1 MELMLDIFRGILFR
15 VTVHLFSA
23 MGLSMIFVA
32 TTQNKYFIGEEKLLI
47 EEWFI
52 IYCTVLFISFFRWI
66 RKSLDKSVEL

>member
-1 MELMLDIFRGILFR
+1 MELMLDIFKGILFR

-32 TTQNKYFIGEEKLLI
+32 TTKNKYFIGEEKLLI

-52 IYCTVLFISFFRWI
+52 IYCIVLFISFFRWI
-66 RKSLDKSVEL
+66 RKALDKSVEL

>member
-1 MELMLDIFRGILFR
+1 MELMLDIFKGILFR

-32 TTQNKYFIGEEKLLI
+32 TTQNEYYIGEEKLLI

-52 IYCTVLFISFFRWI
+52 IYCIVLFISFFRWI
-66 RKSLDKSVEL
+66 RKALDKSVEL